1 MNSVYL
7 LVVALCVFAL
17 AYRYYSAFIAA
28 KVLMLSDLNETPAY
42 RCNDGREFIPMNKWV
57 LFGHHFAAIAGAG
70 PLVGPVL
77 AAQWGWGPGFM
88 WLLLGSVFA
97 GGVHDFIT
105 LFASVRHNGQGLAI
119 IARREVGPVTG
130 VTTSLA
136 ILFIIIIAMAG
147 LAIVVVNAM
156 FQNPWGTFTLSMTV
170 PVAIVIGLWMFKI
183 SPGAIRSGSI
193 AGFLMVLGC
202 VATGAWLMPGGIWS
216 GLAPFFTLTK
226 NQLAVALPAYGFCA
240 AVLPVWLLLA
250 PRDYLSSYMKIGT
263 IGLLAFG
270 ILVVM
275 PSIQFPFATR
285 FVSGGGPIIPGP
297 LWPYVFITIAC
308 GAISGFHSLISSGTT
323 PKMLQKESQATMIG
337 YGSMLVEGFV
347 GIMALISA
355 VVLAPGDYF
364 IINTPVAVW
373 AKVAPFFPTVEIQQL
388 STLVQMDVAHR
399 PGGAVSLAVGMAH
412 IFSSIGGM
420 KHMMAYWYQF
430 AIMFEALFILTTID
444 AGTRVGRYILQDV
457 VGTYFWPKFKE
468 TSWIPGSLMA
478 SFVVTFSWGYLLYS
492 GDVATIWPLFGVANQ
507 LLACVALAL
516 SVTVVLKIA
525 KPENRFIY
533 GLVPGVPLAFLTVT
547 VMAAGIMNIGMFWK
561 LNTTL
566 GNINAI
572 VSGFLIILVAI
583 TVIDCAVGWRKICA
597 NPEIEGMNTEIH
609 HVCVYGETDKM
620 PDVTP

>member
-7 LVVALCVFAL
+7 LITATCVFVL
-17 AYRYYSAFIAA
+17 AYRYYAAFIAA
-28 KVLMLSDLNETPAY
+28 KVLMVSDLNETPAY

-88 WLLLGSVFA
+88 WLMLGSVFA
-97 GGVHDFIT
+97 GCVHDFII

-130 VTTSLA
+130 VTTSLS
-136 ILFIIIIAMAG
+136 ILFIIVIAMAG
-147 LAIVVVNAM
+147 LGIVVVNALY
-156 FQNPWGTFTLSMTV
+156 QNPWGTWTLGMTI

-193 AGFLMVLGC
+193 VGFLLVLGC
-202 VATGAWLMPGGIWS
+202 VFTGHWLTPGGPLA
-216 GLAPFFTLTK
+216 GLAPMFTLTK
-226 NQLAVALPAYGFCA
+226 QQLAVALPAYGFCA

-275 PSIQFPFATR
+275 PAVQFPLTTR
-285 FVSGGGPIIPGP
+285 FISGGGPIIPGP

-308 GAISGFHSLISSGTT
+308 GAISGFHALISSGTT
-323 PKMLQKESQATMIG
+323 PKMLQKESEAKMVA

-355 VVLAPGDYF
+355 VVLAPGDYLM
-364 IINTPVAVW
+364 INTPAAVW
-373 AKVAPFFPTVEIQQL
+373 AKLGGMFPTVEIDQL
-388 STLVQMDVAHR
+388 ASLVQMDVRHR

-468 TSWIPGSLMA
+468 TSWIPGSLLA
-478 SFVVTFSWGYLLYS
+478 SFIVTFSWGYLLYS

-525 KPENRFIY
+525 KPENRLTY
-533 GLVPGVPLAFLTVT
+533 AMVPGVPLAFLTVT
-547 VMAAGIMNIGMFWK
+547 VMAAGSMNVGMFFK
-561 LNTTL
+561 LNSTL

-572 VSGFLIILVAI
+572 VSIILI
-583 TVIDCAVGWRKICA
+583 TLVTITILDCMRVWRGICA
-597 NPEIEGMNTEIH
+597 KPEVEGMNTEIQ
-609 HVCVYGETDKM
+609 HVCVYGESEKA